1 MDKTGGGGGRGPGGA
16 GGGGGGN
23 RVPVGLEGSALLD
36 RQSTDHAGTAP
47 SKRHWPH
54 QPPPAFDMKNKDFK
68 LRHCRGN
75 SLGAL
80 NKVGL
85 FPSFL
90 IRLKK
95 KKPRSTLVPDA
106 EEQGKVAP
114 ASRSQANTP
123 HPAPPPQPGRGSRPS
138 SPLIKSLCTKK

>member
-1 MDKTGGGGGRGPGGA
+1 MDKTGGGGGEGGRGARKAAPSRHAAAPPVPAAASAGKHLGTGRGG
-16 GGGGGGN
+16 GKKGGGGGN
-23 RVPVGLEGSALLD
+23 RVPMGPEGSALLD

-47 SKRHWPH
+47 SKGHWPH
-54 QPPPAFDMKNKDFK
+54 QPPPAFDLRTKDFK
-68 LRHCRGN
+68 LCHCRGN

-95 KKPRSTLVPDA
+95 KKP
-106 EEQGKVAP
+106 
-114 ASRSQANTP
+114 
-123 HPAPPPQPGRGSRPS
+123 
-138 SPLIKSLCTKK
+138 